1 MSHIE
6 LYLLCTFSQIIIIII
21 TVSEA
26 HLAVWTEMVVS
37 VFDLISQLSDAE
49 VRPVLPI
56 VFPSVA
62 ELTAHAHAPT
72 LRQILAELITRL
84 AHLYGFSP
92 KD

>member
-21 TVSEA
+21 IVSEA

-56 VFPSVA
+56 VFRA
-62 ELTAHAHAPT
+62 EA
-72 LRQILAELITRL
+72 
-84 AHLYGFSP
+84 
-92 KD
+92 